1 MMMIQQ
7 ERAAAAA
14 ASVPTPKK
22 RKGKFKKSRLRLLKR
37 DGGSQIS
44 MPTGKVMKFLFLHV
58 VIDSVC
64 LASCPCLNV
73 FCLFCFLLFIGEFE
87 SSFCFVTDFRHNITI
102 QLTPSRAEL
111 NRLQVQLQNGS

>member
-44 MPTGKVMKFLFLHV
+44 MPTGKIVKFLLLNV
-58 VIDSVC
+58 DIDSVR
-64 LASCPCLNV
+64 LAPYP
-73 FCLFCFLLFIGEFE
+73 
-87 SSFCFVTDFRHNITI
+87 RHC
-102 QLTPSRAEL
+102 
-111 NRLQVQLQNGS
+111 